1 MLAHRL
7 PAALRQPLLLAV
19 VVAGLIPAGAVMA
32 EGCITGCLAGTA
44 GDEFTADAVGLA
56 REWIIQLPGVA
67 GGTQLSQVVVGD
79 GLTVAQT
86 TDGMAHAIASAP
98 FAGGAAE
105 PAAPRAGSL
114 LWSVRAGDSAGP
126 SLRAGIGRDGVALPH
141 LGGVTMVERA
151 TGQFRWQ
158 ESFGD
163 LPSAGAAVIGDWV
176 YVTTDVSKIHRFA
189 ARPLRQPAADGAAQ
203 AADGKKGDAKAKKTA
218 KKKRQRIENLEPLA
232 LEQGGDGR
240 VDFAA
245 TALAGGALWC
255 TTDGLLVTLQP
266 TEVNWQR
273 LEFDLVNP
281 PAGPPVT
288 RDRSI
293 FAATTAGDLARIDL
307 PKSLKQLDL
316 TWHTVLPGPAVTG
329 PFLAGDTLVLSLGE
343 LGLAAYS
350 AETGAE
356 LWRSC
361 LKGTILAVGG
371 SRIWL
376 IDEVGRLSAVDL
388 ANGEPRESLCLGPF
402 KLGIVNTVS
411 DRLILASPH
420 GTIVCLAPRGG
431 SGSPTPAAASAE
443 PPATED
449 PAARAE

>member
-1 MLAHRL
+1 MFSQRL
-7 PAALRQPLLLAV
+7 TAAFRWPLLLAV
-19 VVAGLIPAGAVMA
+19 LVAGLIPARTGLA
-32 EGCITGCLAGTA
+32 EGCITGCLVGTA

-56 REWIIQLPGVA
+56 REWIIQIPGVA

-86 TDGMAHAIASAP
+86 TDGMAHAIVSAP
-98 FAGGAAE
+98 FPGGTAE
-105 PAAPRAGSL
+105 PAAPRPGSL
-114 LWSVRAGDSAGP
+114 LWSLRAGDAAGP
-126 SLRAGIGRDGVALPH
+126 SLRAGIGRDAVALPH
-141 LGGVTMVERA
+141 LGGVTMVERT

-176 YVTTDVSKIHRFA
+176 YVTTDVGKIHRFA
-189 ARPLRQPAADGAAQ
+189 ARPLRQPAADDAQ

-218 KKKRQRIENLEPLA
+218 KKKRKRIENLEPLA

-240 VDFAA
+240 VDFAP
-245 TALAGGALWC
+245 TALADGVLWC

-266 TEVNWQR
+266 AELDWQR
-273 LEFDLVNP
+273 LDFDLVNP

-288 RDRSI
+288 RDRSV

-307 PKSLKQLDL
+307 PKSLKEFALA
-316 TWHTVLPGPAVTG
+316 WHTLLPGPAVTG
-329 PFLAGDTLVLSLGE
+329 PFLTGDTLVVSLGE

-350 AETGAE
+350 AETGTE

-361 LKGTILAVGG
+361 LTGTILAVGG

-388 ANGEPRESLCLGPF
+388 TDGSPRESLCLGPF

-411 DRLILASPH
+411 DRLFLASPN

-431 SGSPTPAAASAE
+431 SGGPTPAAASDE
-443 PPATED
+443 T
-449 PAARAE
+449 PAAKESEARPE

>member
-1 MLAHRL
+1 
-7 PAALRQPLLLAV
+7 V
-19 VVAGLIPAGAVMA
+19 
-32 EGCITGCLAGTA
+32 GTA
-44 GDEFTADAVGLA
+44 GDEFTADAAGLS
-56 REWIIQLPGVA
+56 REWIIQVPGIA

-98 FAGGAAE
+98 FPGGTAE
-105 PAAPRAGSL
+105 SAAPRPGSL
-114 LWSVRAGDSAGP
+114 LWSLRAGDAAGP
-126 SLRAGIGRDGVALPH
+126 SLRAGIGRDAVALPH

-176 YVTTDVSKIHRFA
+176 YVTTDVGKIHRFA
-189 ARPLRQPAADGAAQ
+189 ARPLRQPSADDAQ

-218 KKKRQRIENLEPLA
+218 KKKRKRIENLEPLA
-232 LEQGGDGR
+232 LEQGGDGH
-240 VDFAA
+240 VDFAP
-245 TALAGGALWC
+245 TPLANGVLWC
-255 TTDGLLVTLQP
+255 TADGLLVTLQP
-266 TEVNWQR
+266 TELDWQR

-281 PAGPPVT
+281 PAGPPAI
-288 RDRSI
+288 RDRSV

-307 PKSLKQLDL
+307 PKSLKSLDL
-316 TWHTVLPGPAVTG
+316 AWHTVLPGPATTG
-329 PFLAGDTLVLSLGE
+329 PFLAGDTLVVSLGD

-361 LKGTILAVGG
+361 LTGTILAVGG

-376 IDEVGRLSAVDL
+376 IDELGRLSAVDL
-388 ANGEPRESLCLGPF
+388 ADGSPRETLCLGPF
-402 KLGIVNTVS
+402 KLPIVNTVS
-411 DRLILASPH
+411 DRLILASPN

-431 SGSPTPAAASAE
+431 AGTPTPADAPADAPATAE
-443 PPATED
+443 PAAQTE
-449 PAARAE
+449 

>member
-1 MLAHRL
+1 MYSQRL
-7 PAALRQPLLLAV
+7 GATFRWPLVLAV
-19 VVAGLIPAGAVMA
+19 VIAGPIPARTGLA
-32 EGCITGCLAGTA
+32 EGCITGCLVGTA

-98 FAGGAAE
+98 FAGTAIE
-105 PAAPRAGSL
+105 PAAPRPGSL
-114 LWSVRAGDSAGP
+114 LWSLRAGDAAGP
-126 SLRAGIGRDGVALPH
+126 ALRAGIGRDAVALPH
-141 LGGVTMVERA
+141 FGGVTMVERA

-176 YVTTDVSKIHRFA
+176 YVTTDVGKIHRFA
-189 ARPLRQPAADGAAQ
+189 ARPLRQPAQDDAAAQ
-203 AADGKKGDAKAKKTA
+203 AAPGKGKKPA
-218 KKKRQRIENLEPLA
+218 KKKRKRTENLEPVA

-240 VDFAA
+240 VDFAP
-245 TALAGGALWC
+245 TPLAEGLLWC

-266 TEVNWQR
+266 TELDWQR
-273 LEFDLVNP
+273 LDFDLVNP
-281 PAGPPVT
+281 PSGPPVT
-288 RDRSI
+288 RDRSV

-307 PKSLKQLDL
+307 PKSLKALDL
-316 TWHTVLPGPAVTG
+316 AWHTVLPGPAVTG
-329 PFLAGDTLVLSLGE
+329 PFLAGDTLVVSLGD
-343 LGLAAYS
+343 LGLAAYA

-361 LKGTILAVGG
+361 LTGTILSVGG

-376 IDEVGRLSAVDL
+376 IDDVGRLSAVDL
-388 ANGEPRESLCLGPF
+388 ADGSPRESLCLGPF
-402 KLGIVNTVS
+402 KLQIVNTVS
-411 DRLILASPH
+411 DRLILASPN
-420 GTIVCLAPRGG
+420 GTLVCLAPRGG
-431 SGSPTPAAASAE
+431 AGKPTPAAA
-443 PPATED
+443 
-449 PAARAE
+449 PAAQEPAIQPE